1 MKQTL
6 TVSEIA
12 DYLRR
17 DEYANWSYAGSR
29 AMADWLD
36 DNMPEEAEFDRVAVR
51 CDWSEYASALDW
63 AEGYFGKADWA
74 SDLDIPED
82 ADSEDV
88 EEKIRD
94 YINDHGTL
102 IDFGSGIIVSS
113 F

>member
-12 DYLRR
+12 EQLRR
-17 DEYANWSYAGSR
+17 DEYASWSYAGSR

-36 DNMPEEAEFDRVAVR
+36 DNMPEESEFDRVAVR
-51 CDWSEYASALDW
+51 CEWSEHSSLTEW
-63 AEGYFGKADWA
+63 ADGYFGSGCWAD
-74 SDLDIPED
+74 DIGVEPD
-82 ADSEDV
+82 ADSSDV

-94 YINDHGTL
+94 YINDRGTL